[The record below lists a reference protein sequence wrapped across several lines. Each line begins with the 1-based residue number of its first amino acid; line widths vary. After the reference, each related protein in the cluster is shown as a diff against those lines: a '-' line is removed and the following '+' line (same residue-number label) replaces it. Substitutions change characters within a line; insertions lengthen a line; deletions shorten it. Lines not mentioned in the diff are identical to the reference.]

1 MGGAPDMSAMGN
13 MSDPMEQSQG
23 NLAAMSADLTPA
35 RATGSNQPSV
45 ASQGKAGSVD
55 RSITVSKIEVFCGP
69 NTPATSIRD
78 QVVEALRS
86 AAGQEDG
93 LEGLQYAN

>member
-1 MGGAPDMSAMGN
+1 MAGAPRG
-13 MSDPMEQSQG
+13 G
-23 NLAAMSADLTPA
+23 RLAAAARGGMAAAQPAELKPA
-35 RATGSNQPSV
+35 RASAGAQPST
-45 ASQGKAGSVD
+45 AITHRSQTANVD
-55 RSITVSKIEVFCGP
+55 RSITVSKIEVTSGP

-93 LEGLQYAN
+93 LEGLQYAH